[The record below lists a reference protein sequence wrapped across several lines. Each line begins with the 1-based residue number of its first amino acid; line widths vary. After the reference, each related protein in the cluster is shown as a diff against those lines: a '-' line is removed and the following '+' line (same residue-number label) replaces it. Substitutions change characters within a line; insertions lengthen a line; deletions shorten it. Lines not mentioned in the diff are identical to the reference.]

1 MKRAIAGAL
10 VAALIFSASTPCF
23 ADFQYT
29 ETSKITG
36 GSMAGAMK
44 FVGVFSKDA
53 KQATQGTT
61 STISLKG
68 NKLRR
73 EDSLGMIEII
83 DLDARKITR
92 IDTKKKT
99 YSQMTFDEMR
109 AQMEEARK

>member
-1 MKRAIAGAL
+1 MKQSDRKRAVASAL
-10 VAALIFSASTPCF
+10 VSALLFSLSTSCF

-36 GSMAGAMK
+36 GSAAGAMK

-53 KQATQGTT
+53 RQAAQGSN

-73 EDSLGMIEII
+73 EDSLGTAEII
-83 DLDARKITR
+83 DLDGRRVIH
-92 IDTKKKT
+92 IDNKKKT
-99 YSQMTFDEMR
+99 YSVMTF
-109 AQMEEARK
+109 EEV